1 MALVRATLPT
11 ALPTV
16 RQFVA
21 DFKKL
26 AREAG
31 SSPALDNLALSL
43 DGLEASA
50 NRKSVD
56 VELILLAPLD
66 AEEANRVS
74 AWLGPGFPP
83 APLLAPP
90 ADPVEVGVPGPPLEL
105 RVQLRA
111 ARGRAPRKAGA
122 ARPGVLVLI
131 ANRPVDLDED
141 ALSALDR
148 AFEDRPHVVLLAS
161 AKPSAPAS
169 APPALEGPGAEE
181 GGPAGEPPAPAL
193 SPADDPFFKNLEAR
207 AKAGAW
213 TSLTHR
219 ILPELS
225 LQARLAATPWDSL
238 QDLFRAHSVAGA
250 LDSLMGVFE
259 MAVEQQ
265 EKDIRVNKAVT
276 QQKLAKFGPQKGPGA
291 AASPIADLLADL
303 KTRTQRLSQEFERG
317 AAERLQDLLGL
328 PAGALV
334 RETEALLAGLND
346 LETEP
351 KAKTLGVKVPAE
363 FEEKA
368 NRLIRERVAKH
379 CGADL
384 VALNDLF
391 RLIGQE
397 IEKTLAQAQ
406 NPPIV
411 VQFRYLTDERVRR
424 MLDMYGIFQAVFK
437 GDIPSPGFSEYFAS
451 VRKYSML
458 LVMGASMFGA
468 AAILRQYKEYTI
480 PITVLLVGFGIY
492 QVAISTRQ
500 QRIETMENQLDAAR
514 TQMRQEFRRI
524 IGELQKQWS
533 ATLNQYL
540 SEQIAGALAEIDAGI
555 KESQGKKGG
564 GDANPE
570 RDRLLRQAQ
579 TLEASE
585 KRLAASG
592 KTRDALAGSISQIRG
607 DLKGLMPGP
616 GGAAGAR
623 PGMPMPGGLAGARPG
638 MPAMPARPGMP
649 AMPGAGGAAK
659 PSSLAD
665 AKASAMADAKA
676 KIEAMK
682 AAKAAPPAGATS
694 AAGAVPGEAKP
705 SAMAAFQAKM
715 AASKAAKAAPPA
727 AEPTPAAS
735 AEPPAPAAPPP
746 APPSPA
752 AAPAETKPNAAAA
765 FQAKMAAMKAARE
778 AGKAAPAGAETPAVA
793 APASSPAS
801 PVAAPSPA
809 PPAPPAPADQAPPP
823 AEPKPNA
830 AAAFQAK
837 MAAMKAAREAG
848 KAAAPV
854 AKPAAT
860 PAAGAAEGPA
870 VPAVPAE
877 TPADAQPAA
886 AADESRPA
894 VAAAGAP
901 APAAAAPAVAP
912 APAPPAP
919 VAPAPEPPATLEM
932 QAEPPTG
939 FEETIAFETPIVP
952 LPKPE

>member
-21 DFKKL
+21 DLKKL
-26 AREAG
+26 ARETG
-31 SSPALDNLALSL
+31 SSPALDNLAQSL
-43 DGLEASA
+43 DGLDVYSS
-50 NRKSVD
+50 RKPVD
-56 VELILLAPLD
+56 VELIVLSPLD

-74 AWLGPGFPP
+74 TWLGPGFPP
-83 APLLAPP
+83 ASLLSPP
-90 ADPVEVGVPGPPLEL
+90 ADAVEIGVPAPPVEL
-105 RVQLRA
+105 RIHLRSA
-111 ARGRAPRKAGA
+111 QGRAPRKAGA
-122 ARPGVLVLI
+122 PRPGVLVLI
-131 ANRPVDLDED
+131 ATKPASLDED
-141 ALSALDR
+141 AHSALDR

-161 AKPSAPAS
+161 AKPSAGPLAVPLAVPAPEGQ
-169 APPALEGPGAEE
+169 PPAEGT
-181 GGPAGEPPAPAL
+181 PAVEPAAPQPP
-193 SPADDPFFKNLEAR
+193 SPADDPFFKDLEAR

-213 TSLTHR
+213 TCLTHR
-219 ILPELS
+219 TLPETTLPT
-225 LQARLAATPWDSL
+225 RLAASPWDSL
-238 QDLFRAHSVAGA
+238 QDLFRAHSVASA

-259 MAVEQQ
+259 MAIEQQ
-265 EKDIRVNKAVT
+265 EKDIRITKAVT

-291 AASPIADLLADL
+291 AASPLADLLADL

-317 AAERLQDLLGL
+317 AAERLQDLMGL

-334 RETEALLAGLND
+334 RETEALLASLDD

-363 FEEKA
+363 FEEKS
-368 NRLIRERVAKH
+368 NKLIRERVAKH

-424 MLDMYGIFQAVFK
+424 MLDMYGIFQANFK

-468 AAILRQYKEYTI
+468 ASFLRQYREYMI
-480 PITVLLVGFGIY
+480 PATVLLVGFGIY

-500 QRIETMENQLDAAR
+500 QRIETMDNQLDAAR
-514 TQMRQEFRRI
+514 IQMRQEFRRI

-570 RDRLLRQAQ
+570 RDRLQRQVQ
-579 TLEASE
+579 TLDASE

-592 KTRDALAGSISQIRG
+592 KGRDTLASSIAQIKG

-616 GGAAGAR
+616 GGAPGMAR

-638 MPAMPARPGMP
+638 MPGMP
-649 AMPGAGGAAK
+649 GGAAK
-659 PSSLAD
+659 GPPAAD
-665 AKASAMADAKA
+665 GKASAMAEAKA
-676 KIEAMK
+676 KFEAMK
-682 AAKAAPPAGATS
+682 AAKAAPPAASAPAGGAP
-694 AAGAVPGEAKP
+694 AAAPAEAKP

-715 AASKAAKAAPPA
+715 AASRVAKPPA
-727 AEPTPAAS
+727 AAAES
-735 AEPPAPAAPPP
+735 A
-746 APPSPA
+746 A
-752 AAPAETKPNAAAA
+752 AAPSAQAPTAPAPSEAKPAAEAKPNAAAA
-765 FQAKMAAMKAARE
+765 FQAKMAASKAARE
-778 AGKAAPAGAETPAVA
+778 AAKAASPAAVA
-793 APASSPAS
+793 GGT
-801 PVAAPSPA
+801 AAVP
-809 PPAPPAPADQAPPP
+809 PPAP
-823 AEPKPNA
+823 
-830 AAAFQAK
+830 
-837 MAAMKAAREAG
+837 
-848 KAAAPV
+848 
-854 AKPAAT
+854 T
-860 PAAGAAEGPA
+860 P
-870 VPAVPAE
+870 
-877 TPADAQPAA
+877 
-886 AADESRPA
+886 
-894 VAAAGAP
+894 
-901 APAAAAPAVAP
+901 AAAPAVSSTAAP
-912 APAPPAP
+912 SESGPAADLKAGAAEAAPAPPAAEAAPAVEAAP
-919 VAPAPEPPATLEM
+919 VPPVAEAAPAVEAGPAAPVAEAAPAAPPAEETAPAPEPP
-932 QAEPPTG
+932 QAAEAESAPPTG
-939 FEETIAFETPIVP
+939 FEETIAIEKPVVP
-952 LPKPE
+952 APKPE